1 MEDGISDVYFSSHKV
16 DKKQSVE
23 EVVSTLDPILKEH
36 LIFLHAWTPCD
47 VTSVIYRHGKTYLI
61 SKISF
66 SWELQNY
73 AELISDWW
81 ANIDEVVHA
90 GQKTFVLMYGVKQD
104 ESLNSFRLVCFCL
117 ISNYLQYKTFIFFFY
132 FATFFGTSFFNSA
145 IFSRA
150 VNHIPINLL
159 FSEIQ
164 IAGGTFYYIKQRFRD

>member
-1 MEDGISDVYFSSHKV
+1 MSNVYFSSHKV

-36 LIFLHAWTPCD
+36 LLFLHAQIPCD
-47 VTSVIYRHGKTYLI
+47 VTSVICRHGKTFLI

-66 SWELQNY
+66 SGELQRY
-73 AELISDWW
+73 AELISDSW
-81 ANIDEVVHA
+81 ANIGEVVHA
-90 GQKTFVLMYGVKQD
+90 GEKTFVLMYCGKQY
-104 ESLNSFRLVCFCL
+104 ESLDLFRLICFCL
-117 ISNYLQYKTFIFFFY
+117 ISNYLQYKTCIFFFF
-132 FATFFGTSFFNSA
+132 FATFFDTSFCNSA

-164 IAGGTFYYIKQRFRD
+164 IA